1 MPKLSGEELLGIQAI
16 WLTREM
22 KTHER
27 DEMLAQG
34 KVQENKELLERV
46 QNTCLYCGEVFQ
58 NWNNAT
64 PTRMEKHIAE
74 RHSEEVEPAL
84 PVDYMGEETKG
95 ESERSRA

>member
-34 KVQENKELLERV
+34 KVQE
-46 QNTCLYCGEVFQ
+46 TCLYCGEVFQ
-58 NWNNAT
+58 NWNNAK
-64 PTRMEKHIAE
+64 PTRMEKHITE
-74 RHSEEVEPAL
+74 RHSEELVPDL
-84 PVDYMGEETKG
+84 PVDYMGEEMKG